1 MRFAHQMTY
10 DAAPDAVRRMLTD
23 PAFRLE
29 VCAAMQATRQDVAV
43 EPAGAAGSPDAD
55 VSVVVDQTQ
64 PARGIPSFAAK
75 FVGDEIRIVQ
85 REGWTGSS
93 ATLAI
98 EIPGKP
104 GTFRGRIDL
113 APSGAGTMESVTGD
127 VTVKVPLV
135 AGKLEGV
142 VADLFGAALRTE
154 EAVGRDWLAGGR

>member
-1 MRFAHQMTY
+1 MRFAHRLTY
-10 DAAPDAVRRMLTD
+10 EAAPDQVRRMLTD
-23 PAFRLE
+23 AAFRLK
-29 VCAAMQATRQDVAV
+29 VCAAMQASRQDVAV
-43 EPAGAAGSPDAD
+43 EPAGSGGSPDAD

-75 FVGDEIRIVQ
+75 FVGEEIRIVQ
-85 REGWTGSS
+85 REAWTGGS
-93 ATLAI
+93 ATLTI

-113 APSGAGTMESVTGD
+113 APSGAGTVESVTGD

-142 VADLFGAALRTE
+142 VAELFGAALRAE
-154 EAVGRDWLAGGR
+154 EAVGRDWLAGDR